1 MRRICVFCGARSGD
15 GDTYLEIARCVA
27 RAIVA
32 RNCGIVYGGGRVG
45 SMGALADAAL
55 EAGGEVVGVIPDSLA
70 AAEIAHQGITQLY
83 LVDSMHARK
92 AMMTRL
98 SDAFV
103 ALPGGIGTMDELF
116 EALTWRQLGI
126 HDKPVGIL
134 NATGYYDS
142 LIALLDHM
150 VQQGLL
156 PAATRDSIAIDPAI
170 DALLDKLF
178 LPISKGAHV

>member
-1 MRRICVFCGARSGD
+1 MRRICVFCGARPGRGD
-15 GDTYLEIARCVA
+15 VYLGVARAVA

-32 RNCGIVYGGGRVG
+32 RGDAIVYGGGRVG
-45 SMGALADAAL
+45 MMGALADAAL
-55 EAGGEVVGVIPDSLA
+55 EAGGEVTGVIPQSLA
-70 AAEIAHQGITQLY
+70 TAEVAHSGLTQLH

-92 AMMTRL
+92 ALLTEL

-134 NATGYYDS
+134 NHDGYYDP
-142 LIALLDHM
+142 LVALLDRM
-150 VQQGLL
+150 LEEGLL
-156 PAATRDSIAIDPAI
+156 PPATREFTLIENSIE
-170 DALLDKLF
+170 ALLNAFAL
-178 LPISKGAHV
+178 SARQ